1 MTQLWGVDTRW
12 LFTGLFVAVA
22 LQRLAELVLSN
33 RHMRQLLSR
42 GAQEA
47 GRSHYP
53 VMVALHTAALVAA
66 PVEVWWLR
74 RPFLPGLATV
84 ALAVALAALLLRV
97 WVIRTLGERWTTR
110 VIVLPGAPVVAGGPY
125 RFLRH
130 PNYLAVILE
139 LAALPLVHTAWVT
152 ALAASLGNA
161 FLLRERIRVEERALA
176 ETAAYQSTLGDR
188 PRLVPN
194 LP

>member
-1 MTQLWGVDTRW
+1 
-12 LFTGLFVAVA
+12 
-22 LQRLAELVLSN
+22 
-33 RHMRQLLSR
+33 
-42 GAQEA
+42 
-47 GRSHYP
+47 

-66 PVEVWWLR
+66 PVEVWGLG